1 MKRCPHCKARTLP
14 FVAVLRSTDR
24 RPLRC
29 SACGEFAF
37 LPSAA
42 TFPLLFLFELAVC
55 IGVLAALILS
65 GATLL
70 VAALASA
77 GALGLGIAALW
88 PLSRVSP
95 RSGAISL
102 THPSRFYSG
111 NP

>member
-29 SACGEFAF
+29 PACGEFAF
-37 LPSAA
+37 LPSVA

-55 IGVLAALILS
+55 IGVLAAFVFS

-70 VAALASA
+70 VAALAFA
-77 GALGLGIAALW
+77 GALGLGIAAVW
-88 PLSRVSP
+88 PLTGLSSH
-95 RSGAISL
+95 SGEISL